1 MVANIFRFR
10 FLEYGNQY
18 IRLAVTVLIDCYRK
32 TVSSVLEFS
41 QRLSLSRKYSS
52 AMPKMFLL
60 LEVIRVFFVIISQLG
75 TLYET
80 GIVKCLDS
88 YFVESR

>member
-1 MVANIFRFR
+1 
-10 FLEYGNQY
+10 
-18 IRLAVTVLIDCYRK
+18 
-32 TVSSVLEFS
+32 
-41 QRLSLSRKYSS
+41 
-52 AMPKMFLL
+52 MPKMFLL